1 MADAAIAEPKA
12 TFAFLD
18 GFANSWNRHDTAA
31 ILTAMTD
38 DCVFET
44 SFGPTVAGT
53 ATLGKRRPGAES
65 RMSSSSSLTRCGT
78 ALGTSSREIVA

>member
-18 GFANSWNRHDTAA
+18 AFANSWNRHDTTA
-31 ILTAMTD
+31 ILAAMTD

-53 ATLGKRRPGAES
+53 RYVGQAETRRGIED
-65 RMSSSSSLTRCGT
+65 
-78 ALGTSSREIVA
+78 VFK